1 MKVVMEEILTQIDF
15 LSSKEK
21 GIRNRIL
28 LETARNNLKEY
39 HKIKN
44 EIIE

>member
-1 MKVVMEEILTQIDF
+1 MEEILDKIDF

-21 GIRNRIL
+21 GIRNRLL
-28 LETARNNLKEY
+28 LENAKNNLKEY

-44 EIIE
+44 ELIE